1 MRTLGPLTPPPFP
14 DEAPAAAIASA
25 PVALADQEP
34 EFHLGDYL
42 ERIRARWKLIALLVL
57 VCLAGAALRYAM
69 TPKEFLATARI
80 QIERK
85 SLSPIGGAENP
96 WLENWWNMEY
106 YPTQYQLLASR
117 GLAERVVVDLG
128 LADDPFF
135 NPGGKALAP
144 ADGKELDPE
153 SADAKVL
160 GQLAARL
167 LGGLDISPVRNTQ
180 LVDINYHSS
189 SPQFAARVTN
199 GFAEAFIDWGIS
211 NRTHTAG
218 RASSFLASQ
227 IAALKR
233 EIQDKE
239 AKLQAFSRKTDIISL
254 DRDSN
259 VVLQRLQAM
268 NKDYTQ
274 AKAERIQKEATYK
287 ELLESPRQDVADSY
301 SGGTIAELMRD
312 QIKLER
318 DYQTKLQTYKPE
330 WPAMVELQAE
340 IDQGR
345 ENLNKAIAENVENAK
360 KSAFAAYQTA
370 LRREKTLKQE
380 LEGAKSELL
389 DQSSAAVDL
398 TNLQVEISS
407 SRDLLDKLLRQQSE
421 TEVAAR
427 LQGTRESNI
436 RIVDRALVP
445 GGAYQPSLRQNLT
458 MGLGLGLMLG
468 IGAVFLLE
476 YMDRTLKSAE
486 EIERRMRVATLAVIP
501 DVSSTGRS
509 RAKGSYGYSYGYS
522 AAGKRRK
529 KPDRLGIRRSFERKE
544 TGSSLDHIELVPHER
559 PRLSVSEAYRSLRTA
574 LLLSSAQELKV
585 VAITSPGSGEGKTA
599 TSVNLAVVMA
609 QLGRRVLLVDGD
621 LRKPRLHEVFGIS
634 NRVGLVNVL
643 AGGDD
648 PGQVM
653 SAVDVP
659 NLNVIP
665 SGPIPPNPSELL
677 ASARM
682 RELLIRARTRF
693 DFVILD
699 TPPVLAVTDATIIGS
714 LTDGMVLCLREGK
727 VLREDAKACRDR
739 LLMSDVK
746 ILGAVL
752 NCHRDSGGSS
762 RKYYYYEAYAA
773 DEPQSD
779 SAA

>member
-1 MRTLGPLTPPPFP
+1 M
-14 DEAPAAAIASA
+14 
-25 PVALADQEP
+25 
-34 EFHLGDYL
+34 
-42 ERIRARWKLIALLVL
+42 
-57 VCLAGAALRYAM
+57 
-69 TPKEFLATARI
+69 
-80 QIERK
+80 
-85 SLSPIGGAENP
+85 
-96 WLENWWNMEY
+96 
-106 YPTQYQLLASR
+106 
-117 GLAERVVVDLG
+117 
-128 LADDPFF
+128 
-135 NPGGKALAP
+135 
-144 ADGKELDPE
+144 
-153 SADAKVL
+153 
-160 GQLAARL
+160 
-167 LGGLDISPVRNTQ
+167 GGLDVEPVRNTQ

-189 SPQFAARVTN
+189 SPEFAARVAN
-199 GFAEAFIDWGIS
+199 GFTEAFIDWGIS
-211 NRTHTAG
+211 NRTHSAG

-227 IAALKR
+227 IDALKR
-233 EIQDKE
+233 EIQDRE

-268 NKDYTQ
+268 NKDFTE
-274 AKAERIQKEATYK
+274 AKAERIQKEARYK

-301 SGGTIAELMRD
+301 SGGTIAELMHD

-345 ENLNKAIAENVENAK
+345 ENVNKAIADNVENAK
-360 KSAFAAYQTA
+360 QSAFADYQTA
-370 LRREKTLKQE
+370 LRRERTLEKE
-380 LEGAKSELL
+380 LEDAKSELL

-421 TEVAAR
+421 TEVTAR

-436 RIVDRALVP
+436 RVVDRALLP
-445 GGAYQPSLRQNLT
+445 GGPYQPSLRQNLT
-458 MGLGLGLMLG
+458 MGFGLGLMLG

-486 EIERRMRVATLAVIP
+486 EIERRLQLANLAVIP
-501 DVSSTGRS
+501 DVTSTS
-509 RAKGSYGYSYGYS
+509 RALGKGGYGYGYGYG
-522 AAGKRRK
+522 AGGKRRK
-529 KPDRLGIRRSFERKE
+529 RSERLRIRRSSERKE
-544 TGSSLDHIELVPHER
+544 AGGSLEQIELVPHDR

-599 TSVNLAVVMA
+599 TSTNLAVVMA
-609 QLGRRVLLVDGD
+609 QLGRRVLLIDGD

-643 AGGDD
+643 AGGED

-677 ASARM
+677 ASTRM
-682 RELLIRARTRF
+682 RELLTRARSRF
-693 DFVILD
+693 DFVIVD

-714 LTDGMVLCLREGK
+714 QTDGMVLCLREGK

-739 LLMSDVK
+739 LLMSEVK
-746 ILGAVL
+746 ILGTVL
-752 NCHRDSGGSS
+752 NCHRESSGSG

>member
-1 MRTLGPLTPPPFP
+1 MKTLGPLSPPPFP
-14 DEAPAAAIASA
+14 DEAPAPAGPPA
-25 PVALADQEP
+25 PVTFADQEP

-42 ERIRARWKLIALLVL
+42 ERLRSRWKLIAALLV
-57 VCLAGAALRYAM
+57 VCVAGSVLRYAM
-69 TPKEFLATARI
+69 TPKEYLATARI

-85 SLSPIGGAENP
+85 SLSPVGGADNF
-96 WLENWWNMEY
+96 LFENWLDMQY
-106 YPTQYQLLASR
+106 YPTQYELLASR

-128 LADDPFF
+128 LADDPQF

-160 GQLAARL
+160 GQLANRL
-167 LGGLDISPVRNTQ
+167 LGGLDVAPLRNTQ
-180 LVDINYHSS
+180 LVDIHYHSS
-189 SPQFAARVTN
+189 SPAFAARVAN
-199 GFAEAFIDWGIS
+199 GFTEAFIDWGIS

-227 IAALKR
+227 IDALKR
-233 EIQDKE
+233 EIQDRE

-268 NKDYTQ
+268 NKDYTE

-301 SGGTIAELMRD
+301 SGGTIGELMRD
-312 QIKLER
+312 QMKLER

-340 IDQGR
+340 IEQGR
-345 ENLNKAIAENVENAK
+345 ENVNKAIADNVENAK
-360 KSAFAAYQTA
+360 QAAFADYQTA
-370 LRREKTLKQE
+370 LRRERTLEKE
-380 LEGAKSELL
+380 LEDAKSELL

-421 TEVAAR
+421 TEVAGR
-427 LQGTRESNI
+427 LQVTRESNV
-436 RIVDRALVP
+436 RVVDRALVP
-445 GGAYQPSLRQNLT
+445 GTPYQPSLRQNLT

-468 IGAVFLLE
+468 IGAVFLIE

-486 EIERRMRVATLAVIP
+486 EIERRLRLANLAVIP
-501 DVSSTGRS
+501 DVLFSGRS
-509 RAKGSYGYSYGYS
+509 LGKGGYGYGYGTRS
-522 AAGKRRK
+522 KRRK
-529 KPDRLGIRRSFERKE
+529 AGDLLRIRRSADREE
-544 TGSSLDHIELVPHER
+544 TTGSLDRIELVPHER

-599 TSVNLAVVMA
+599 TSANLAVVMA
-609 QLGRRVLLVDGD
+609 QLGRRVLLIDGD

-634 NRVGLVNVL
+634 NRTGLVNVL
-643 AGGDD
+643 AGGED

-653 SAVDVP
+653 SAVEVP

-682 RELLIRARTRF
+682 RELLARARARF
-693 DFVILD
+693 DFVIID

-739 LLMSDVK
+739 LLMSEVK
-746 ILGAVL
+746 ILGTVL
-752 NCHRDSGGSS
+752 NCHRNTGGSS

-773 DEPQSD
+773 EEPQSG

>member
-1 MRTLGPLTPPPFP
+1 MKTLGPLTPPPFP
-14 DEAPAAAIASA
+14 DETPAAASA
-25 PVALADQEP
+25 AAPAPLADPEP

-42 ERIRARWKLIALLVL
+42 ERIRARWKLIALLLL

-69 TPKEFLATARI
+69 TPKEFRATARI

-85 SLSPIGGAENP
+85 SLSPIGGAQNP

-167 LGGLDISPVRNTQ
+167 LGGLDVSPVRNTQ

-189 SPQFAARVTN
+189 SPKFAARVAN

-218 RASSFLASQ
+218 RASSFLTSQ
-227 IAALKR
+227 IAALKH

-268 NKDYTQ
+268 NKDYTE

-370 LRREKTLKQE
+370 LRREKTLKEE
-380 LEGAKSELL
+380 LEKAKSELL

-421 TEVAAR
+421 TEVTAR

-445 GGAYQPSLRQNLT
+445 GGPYQPSLRQNLT

-468 IGAVFLLE
+468 VGAVFLLE

-486 EIERRMRVATLAVIP
+486 EIERRMRLATLAVIP
-501 DVSSTGRS
+501 DISSTGRA
-509 RAKGSYGYSYGYS
+509 RGKGGYGYGYG
-522 AAGKRRK
+522 AGVKKRK
-529 KPDRLGIRRSFERKE
+529 KPDRLGIRRSLERKE
-544 TGSSLDHIELVPHER
+544 ASGSIDHIELVPHER

-599 TSVNLAVVMA
+599 TSANLAVVMA
-609 QLGRRVLLVDGD
+609 QLGHRVLLVDGD
-621 LRKPRLHEVFGIS
+621 LRKPRLHEVFGVS
-634 NRVGLVNVL
+634 NRTGLVNVL
-643 AGGDD
+643 AGGED

-653 SAVDVP
+653 SSANVP

-682 RELLIRARTRF
+682 RELLTRARARF

-714 LTDGMVLCLREGK
+714 LTDGVVLCLREGK

-739 LLMSDVK
+739 LLMSEVK